1 MGKGM
6 KKDVL
11 KFLVLAV
18 VVLFPFSSMPAEV
31 KEGWKV
37 EWEKTLKAAKEE
49 GEVMVYAWSR
59 DSHVQAL
66 REFQKFYPEIK
77 FISVEGSGSQIGPR
91 LIAERRAGKYLA
103 DLYIN
108 GTTTPVEVLIPAKVL
123 DPIRHALILPEV
135 AEESHWFERKFHF
148 ADAGKEYV
156 LLNDGTV
163 DTSFIAYNTKLVKP
177 EEFKSNWDLLNP
189 KWKGKIVAYDP
200 RKRSGAGGPIRFL
213 YFSPRL
219 GPQFVYRLFN
229 EMDIILGS
237 DGHVMMDWLATGKY
251 PIFLFPAAGDLDKA
265 KKQGL
270 PVDEI
275 SHIEEGAAMHAGAGA
290 VGLMN
295 RAAHPNA
302 AKVYINW
309 FLSRE
314 GQTAYQKITG
324 RNSLRTDIP
333 KGTLPDWKRIVP
345 KEGVP
350 YIFGPLPEYSDLT
363 PIRKLITEALEKA
376 GKR

>member
-1 MGKGM
+1 MGK
-6 KKDVL
+6 VVIRV
-11 KFLVLAV
+11 LVLAV
-18 VVLFPFSSMPAEV
+18 VVLLPFYSIAAES
-31 KEGWKV
+31 KENWKV
-37 EWEKTLKAAKEE
+37 EWDRTVKAAKEE
-49 GEVMVYAWSR
+49 GEVVVYAWSR
-59 DSHVQAL
+59 DSHLQAL

-77 FISVEGSGSQIGPR
+77 FVSIEGSGSQVGPR

-108 GTTTPVEVLIPAKVL
+108 GTTTPVEVLIPAKAL
-123 DPIRHALILPEV
+123 DPIRPAMILPEV
-135 AEESHWFERKFHF
+135 ADESRWFGKKFHF
-148 ADAGKEYV
+148 ADAGREYV

-163 DTSFIAYNTKLVKP
+163 DTSFFAYNTKLVSP

-213 YFSPRL
+213 YFSQKL

-229 EMDIILGS
+229 EMDVTLGS

-251 PIFLFPAAGDLDKA
+251 AIFLFPAAGDLDKA

-275 SHIEEGAAMHAGAGA
+275 SHIQEGAAMHAGAGA
-290 VGLMN
+290 VGLIN

-302 AKVYINW
+302 ARVYINW

-314 GQTAYQKITG
+314 GQSSYQRITG
-324 RNSLRTDIP
+324 RNSLRTDIA
-333 KGTLPDWKRIVP
+333 KDNLPDTRIVP
-345 KEGVP
+345 RESIP
-350 YIFGPLPEYSDLT
+350 YIFGALPEYSDLT
-363 PIRKLITEALEKA
+363 PIRNLITEALEKA
-376 GKR
+376 GKK